1 MRNMGDDREFALWQ
15 KALAEYIGTFSII
28 FFGAGAVVIDFMT
41 APGALEG
48 GEYLAGGALGLGT
61 LGWVGIAL
69 AHLAAVALPIYVF
82 GHVSGGHINPAV
94 TAAFLVLRRIDPFSA
109 GVYVVSQLAG
119 GISAAFLFVAI
130 RGREAVTIGG
140 MGATAPFPGVSQLQA
155 VSNEAVITFFLMLV
169 IMAMAVD
176 DRTPDQLAG
185 LAIGATVAMGI
196 LATGNVTG
204 ASFNPARTLGPYVA
218 DSLFGG
224 PELWQHAWIYVVGPT
239 AGAITGGVLYEYAVA
254 TPLGRSTDVPAAES
268 ASTQ

>member
-1 MRNMGDDREFALWQ
+1 MSENREFALWQ
-15 KALAEYIGTFSII
+15 KALAEFVGTFSII

-48 GEYLAGGALGLGT
+48 GEYLAGGALGMGA

-69 AHLAAVALPIYVF
+69 AHLLAVGLPIYVF

-94 TAAFLVLRRIDPFSA
+94 TAAFLALRRIDPFSA
-109 GVYVVSQLAG
+109 AVYVVSQLAG
-119 GISAAFLFVAI
+119 GIVAALLFVAI

-140 MGATAPFPGVSQLQA
+140 MGATAPFPGVNQLQA

-224 PELWQHAWIYVVGPT
+224 PDLWRHAWIYVVGPT
-239 AGAITGGVLYEYAVA
+239 AGAITGGVVYEYAVSS
-254 TPLGRSTDVPAAES
+254 PLGQREDVPTADPAS
-268 ASTQ
+268 AR